1 MNIHELETYDLG
13 DAVRFHDQ
21 LNPRLWGPDEHLRPE
36 VREKLLA
43 TAADFQEFLGVPDL
57 DLQDITISGSNAA
70 YSYTPHSDI
79 DLHLVVR
86 VPDDSVY
93 RELFDAK
100 KFQYNQQHD
109 IRIGGADVELY
120 VQPADQPHVSQ
131 GIYSVLNGDWISVP
145 RRRRA
150 NIDDDSVRHKYEDL
164 GHRIESV
171 IQSGDRSGIEDMIAR
186 VKQMRQAGLADTG
199 EFGPEN
205 LAFKLLRAQGLIKG
219 LYDARNQARDQ
230 ELSLMEKKRR
240 RRRTR
245 YGYGGYWYPGFGY
258 GSTDSGESG
267 GDGGGGESVQ
277 ETGATPDGVNPST
290 KMFLEDQDHSS
301 IIREFLGLCRQKLN
315 LKSLPTV
322 VLHRDPAWS
331 QRTGSFG
338 QFDMDSG
345 RLHVSLADR
354 HIMDVLRTLA
364 HELVH
369 HQQNTKQALPADAGE
384 TGSKYE
390 NEANARAGEIMRD
403 FAQQKPEIFVESSG
417 YIPTEAERN
426 DPRFSMALTQDVRP
440 GETGRQANKLGLQT
454 DSQGR
459 PALLRPKP

>member
-1 MNIHELETYDLG
+1 MNIHELDSYDLG

-21 LNPRLWGPDEHLRPE
+21 LNPRLWGSDEHLLPQ
-36 VREKLLA
+36 VRDRLL
-43 TAADFQEFLGVPDL
+43 TIAADFQEFLGVPDL
-57 DLQDITISGSNAA
+57 DLEDITVSGSNAA

-86 VPDDSVY
+86 VPDDDVY

-131 GIYSVLNGDWISVP
+131 GIYSVKDGQWLSVP
-145 RRRRA
+145 KRRRA
-150 NIDDDSVRHKYEDL
+150 SINDSSVRHKYEDL
-164 GHRIESV
+164 GHRIEAV
-171 IQSGDRSGIEDMIAR
+171 IDSGDRTEIEAMIER
-186 VKQMRQAGLADTG
+186 VKDMRKSGLATTG

-219 LYDARNQARDQ
+219 LYDARNQARDR
-230 ELSLMEKKRR
+230 ELSLMEKKKK

-245 YGYGGYWYPGFGY
+245 YGYGGYWFPGFAY
-258 GSTDSGESG
+258 GVDSGEGG
-267 GDGGGGESVQ
+267 GDGGGGESVN
-277 ETGATPDGVNPST
+277 ETGSTPDGVNPST
-290 KMFLEDQDHSS
+290 KMFLEDADDGSVV
-301 IIREFLGLCRQKLN
+301 REFLRMCKKTLN
-315 LKSLPTV
+315 IDSLPTV

-331 QRTGSFG
+331 KRTGSFG
-338 QFDMDSG
+338 QFDPESG
-345 RLHVSLADR
+345 KLHVSLADR

-369 HQQNTKQALPADAGE
+369 HQQNSKHRLPPDAGE
-384 TGSKYE
+384 TGSHWE
-390 NEANARAGEIMRD
+390 NEANARAGMIMRD
-403 FAQQKPEIFVESSG
+403 FAQQRPEIFGESSG

-426 DPRFSMALTQDVRP
+426 DPRFSMALTQDIRP
-440 GETGRQANKLGLQT
+440 GETGRQANKLGLKT

-459 PALLRPKP
+459 PALLRPKR